1 MFAVGSTLTNSS
13 ENRDN
18 PYVKVALRMTKP
30 YTLRM
35 LLLLRVFV
43 LRCWAGWVVVLDLKL
58 ELKISI
64 TANKRPFFFFLFSAV
79 PRSTHDHLT
88 PKKRAKNS
96 VSKKTNANKTSF
108 KPALTHC

>member
-1 MFAVGSTLTNSS
+1 MFAVGSSS
-13 ENRDN
+13 EIRDN
-18 PYVKVALRMTKP
+18 PYVKVALKMTKP

-43 LRCWAGWVVVLDLKL
+43 LRCWAGWVVVLDL
-58 ELKISI
+58 
-64 TANKRPFFFFLFSAV
+64 
-79 PRSTHDHLT
+79 T

>member
-1 MFAVGSTLTNSS
+1 MFAVESSS
-13 ENRDN
+13 EIRDN

-43 LRCWAGWVVVLDLKL
+43 LRCWAGWVVVLDL
-58 ELKISI
+58 
-64 TANKRPFFFFLFSAV
+64 
-79 PRSTHDHLT
+79 T

>member
-1 MFAVGSTLTNSS
+1 MFAVGSTLTNNS
-13 ENRDN
+13 EIRDN

-43 LRCWAGWVVVLDLKL
+43 SRCWAGWVVVLDLKL

-64 TANKRPFFFFLFSAV
+64 TANKRPFYFFLFCAV
-79 PRSTHDHLT
+79 PRSTRDHLT

>member
-43 LRCWAGWVVVLDLKL
+43 LLYVVGLAGW
-58 ELKISI
+58 SY
-64 TANKRPFFFFLFSAV
+64 
-79 PRSTHDHLT
+79 
-88 PKKRAKNS
+88 
-96 VSKKTNANKTSF
+96 
-108 KPALTHC
+108 